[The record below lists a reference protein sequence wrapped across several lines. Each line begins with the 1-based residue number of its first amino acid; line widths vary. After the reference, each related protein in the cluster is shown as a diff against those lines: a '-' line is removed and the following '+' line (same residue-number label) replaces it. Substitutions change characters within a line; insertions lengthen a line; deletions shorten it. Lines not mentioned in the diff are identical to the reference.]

1 MDVEQALEF
10 VDKLVY
16 DDVGRYLSDLE
27 RKVFIGSWQGLT
39 YEQIHPEHR
48 EYVEKD
54 VAFRLWRKLSKVL
67 GEEVKKKNLQG
78 AITRAYKAKNSQPE
92 LTALNLTN
100 NSFPLKIGATKIF
113 FISYHHQEPDT
124 SLARN
129 LEQSIAKL
137 GGQAYKFPLSFN
149 NAIEGNSAP
158 YQAEADWFAD
168 INHKLQ
174 QSDYFLLLLSPE
186 SAVSEMV
193 IEILRRVRELRDRLQ
208 NHQLILLTI
217 RVNCPA
223 NTILNH
229 DLRGY
234 LEGVRQREWNSPTDT
249 PYLLEEISSL
259 LSGKVV
265 KWENSKPPST
275 YRVPPAI
282 PLPVAE
288 PEIPSGQVRLAS
300 AFYVERVPCENQCY
314 SAISQPGALIRIK
327 APRQMG
333 KTSLMARLLYHAEEK
348 LSYRTVPLSFQ
359 LADTEIFTDLNQLL
373 RWFCAIISRKLGLAS
388 QLDKFWTDTYGS
400 KDNCTIYFEDYL
412 LPAANSALVLGLDE
426 VDRVF
431 QYPKIADDF
440 FGLLRAWFEEAGYGS
455 GDSNLWGKLRLV
467 VVHSTEVYLPLN
479 VNQSPFNVGLPI
491 ELPEFNFEQV
501 QVLIQRHQLNWQT
514 NQIEQ
519 LMALIGGHPYLIRL
533 ALYRIAQKEITLEK
547 LLETAPTEAGL
558 YNDHLR
564 RHLWSLQQHR
574 ELADAF
580 AQVVTAD
587 TPIELESVPAFKL
600 HSMGL
605 VKFQGNQVIP
615 RFNLYKVYFRDRL

>member
-1 MDVEQALEF
+1 MEVEQALEF

-16 DDVGRYLSDLE
+16 DDAGKYLSDLE
-27 RKVFIGSWQGLT
+27 RKVFIGSWSGLT
-39 YEQIHPEHR
+39 YEKIHPENP

-54 VAFRLWRKLSKVL
+54 VAYRLWRKLTQVL
-67 GEEVKKKNLQG
+67 GEEVKKKTLQG
-78 AITRAYKAKNSQPE
+78 AIIRAYKAKNFQPE
-92 LTALNLTN
+92 STEL
-100 NSFPLKIGATKIF
+100 SIKKEFSPKIGASKTF
-113 FISYHHQEPDT
+113 FISYHHQQPDAN
-124 SLARN
+124 LATE
-129 LEQSIAKL
+129 LERSIAKL
-137 GGQAYKFPLSFN
+137 GGQSYKFPLSFN
-149 NAIEGNSAP
+149 NGLGGNSHS

-168 INHKLQ
+168 INQKLQ

-186 SAVSEMV
+186 SAVSEMA
-193 IEILRRVRELRDRLQ
+193 IEILRRVRELRDR
-208 NHQLILLTI
+208 QLILLTI

-234 LEGVRQREWNSPTDT
+234 LAEVRQREWNSPNDT
-249 PYLLEEISSL
+249 PGLLEEISSL
-259 LSGKVV
+259 LSGKALQ
-265 KWENSKPPST
+265 WENSTPPST
-275 YRVPPAI
+275 HRVTPEF

-300 AFYVERVPCENQCY
+300 TFYVERVPCESQCY
-314 SAISQPGALIRIK
+314 SAIAQPGALIRIK

-333 KTSLMARLLYHAEEK
+333 KTSLMARLLYYAEEK
-348 LSYRTVPLSFQ
+348 LTYRTVPLSFQ

-388 QLDKFWTDTYGS
+388 QLDKFWSDTYGS
-400 KDNCTIYFEDYL
+400 KDNCTIYFEEYL
-412 LPAANSALVLGLDE
+412 LPSANNALVLGLDE
-426 VDRVF
+426 VDRIF

-467 VVHSTEVYLPLN
+467 VVHSTEVYIPLN

-501 QVLIQRHQLNWQT
+501 QVLIDRHQLNWQT
-514 NQIEQ
+514 NKIEQ
-519 LMALIGGHPYLIRL
+519 LMALVGGHPYLIRL

-564 RHLWSLQQHR
+564 RHLWSLQQHP

-615 RFNLYKVYFRDRL
+615 RFNLYKFYFRDRL

>member
-16 DDVGRYLSDLE
+16 DDAGKYLSDLE
-27 RKVFIGSWQGLT
+27 RKVFVGSWQGLT
-39 YEQIHPEHR
+39 YEKIHPEHR

-54 VAFRLWRKLSKVL
+54 VAFRLWKKLSKVL

-78 AITRAYKAKNSQPE
+78 AITRAYKAKVSQSE
-92 LTALNLTN
+92 LTGLSAEES
-100 NSFPLKIGATKIF
+100 SFLPRASTTKSF
-113 FISYHHQEPDT
+113 FISYHHQQPDT
-124 SLARN
+124 SLATE
-129 LEQSIAKL
+129 LERSIAEL
-137 GGQAYKFPLSFN
+137 GGQSYKFPLNFN
-149 NAIEGNSAP
+149 NAVGLNSNS
-158 YQAEADWFAD
+158 YQAEADWFAE
-168 INHKLQ
+168 INQKLQ

-193 IEILRRVRELRDRLQ
+193 IEILRRVRELRDRQQ
-208 NHQLILLTI
+208 NNQLTLLTI
-217 RVNCPA
+217 RVNCSA

-234 LEGVRQREWNSPTDT
+234 LAEVRQREWNSPADT
-249 PYLLEEISSL
+249 PHLLAEISSL
-259 LSGKVV
+259 ISGKAV
-265 KWENSKPPST
+265 KWENSTPASNYK
-275 YRVPPAI
+275 VPPGI

-388 QLDKFWTDTYGS
+388 QLDTLWTDTYGS

-467 VVHSTEVYLPLN
+467 VVHSTEVYIPLN

-501 QVLIQRHQLNWQT
+501 QVLIERHQLNWQT
-514 NQIEQ
+514 SKIEQ
-519 LMALIGGHPYLIRL
+519 LMALVGGHPYLIRL
-533 ALYRIAQKEITLEK
+533 ALYRIAQQEITLEK

-564 RHLWSLQQHR
+564 RHLWSLQQHP

-615 RFNLYKVYFRDRL
+615 RFNLYRIYFRDRL

>member
-16 DDVGRYLSDLE
+16 EEMGRYLSDLE
-27 RKVFIGSWQGLT
+27 RKVFEGSWKGWT

-67 GEEVKKKNLQG
+67 GEDVRKKNLQG
-78 AITRAYKAKNSQPE
+78 AIIRAYKAKSYQSKN
-92 LTALNLTN
+92 T
-100 NSFPLKIGATKIF
+100 F
-113 FISYHHQEPDT
+113 FISYHHQQPDT
-124 SLARN
+124 DLATD
-129 LEQSIAKL
+129 LERSIDKL
-137 GGQAYKFPLSFN
+137 GGQAYKFPLSFT
-149 NAIEGNSAP
+149 NAVEGNSTP
-158 YQAEADWFAD
+158 DQAEGDWFAE

-174 QSDYFLLLLSPE
+174 KSDYFLLLLSPE
-186 SAVSEMV
+186 SAVSEMA
-193 IEILRRVRELRDRLQ
+193 IEILRRVRELRDR
-208 NHQLILLTI
+208 QLNNQLTLLTI

-234 LEGVRQREWNSPTDT
+234 LAEIKQREWNSFHDT
-249 PYLLEEISSL
+249 PDLVEEISNL

-265 KWENSKPPST
+265 NWENSKPSST
-275 YRVPPAI
+275 NHITPAI

-300 AFYVERVPCENQCY
+300 AFYVERIPCESQCY
-314 SAISQPGALIRIK
+314 AAIAQPGALIRIK

-348 LSYRTVPLSFQ
+348 LNYRTVPLSFQ

-388 QLDKFWTDTYGS
+388 KLDTLWSDTYGS

-412 LPAANSALVLGLDE
+412 LSETNSALVLGLDE

-431 QYPKIADDF
+431 RYPKIADDF

-455 GDSNLWGKLRLV
+455 GDHNPWGKLRLV
-467 VVHSTEVYLPLN
+467 VVHSTEVYIPLN

-501 QVLIQRHQLNWQT
+501 QVLIDRHQLNWQT
-514 NQIEQ
+514 NKIEQ
-519 LMALIGGHPYLIRL
+519 LMSLVGGHPYLIRL
-533 ALYRIAQKEITLEK
+533 ALYRISQNEITLEK

-564 RHLWSLQQHR
+564 RHLWSLQQHP

-615 RFNLYKVYFRDRL
+615 RFNLYKFYFRDRL

>member
-1 MDVEQALEF
+1 MEVEQALEF

-16 DDVGRYLSDLE
+16 DDAGKYLSDLE
-27 RKVFIGSWQGLT
+27 RKVFIGSWSGLT
-39 YEQIHPEHR
+39 YEKIHPENP

-54 VAFRLWRKLSKVL
+54 VAYRLWRKLSQVL
-67 GEEVKKKNLQG
+67 GEEVKKKTLQG
-78 AITRAYKAKNSQPE
+78 AITRAYKAKNSQ
-92 LTALNLTN
+92 LDRTGT
-100 NSFPLKIGATKIF
+100 SKTF
-113 FISYHHQEPDT
+113 FISYHHQQPDT
-124 SLARN
+124 SLATE
-129 LEQSIAKL
+129 LERSIAQL
-137 GGQAYKFPLSFN
+137 GGQSYKFPLNFN
-149 NAIEGNSAP
+149 NGVVGNSHS
-158 YQAEADWFAD
+158 YQAQADWVAD
-168 INHKLQ
+168 INQKLQ

-193 IEILRRVRELRDRLQ
+193 IEILRRVRELRDRQ
-208 NHQLILLTI
+208 RNHQLTLLTI

-234 LEGVRQREWNSPTDT
+234 LAEVRQREWNSPNDT
-249 PYLLEEISSL
+249 PCLLEEISNL
-259 LSGKVV
+259 LSGKEVTWD
-265 KWENSKPPST
+265 KSTPPYT
-275 YRVPPAI
+275 DEVTPAI
-282 PLPVAE
+282 PLPVAD

-388 QLDKFWTDTYGS
+388 QLDKFWSDTYGS
-400 KDNCTIYFEDYL
+400 KDNCTIYFEEYL
-412 LPAANSALVLGLDE
+412 LPAADNALVLGLDE
-426 VDRVF
+426 VDRIF

-467 VVHSTEVYLPLN
+467 VVHSTEVYIPLN

-501 QVLIQRHQLNWQT
+501 QNLIARHNLNWQT
-514 NQIEQ
+514 NKIEQ
-519 LMALIGGHPYLIRL
+519 LMALVGGHPYLIRL
-533 ALYRIAQKEITLEK
+533 ALYRISQKEITLEK

-564 RHLWSLQQHR
+564 RHLWSLQQHP

-580 AQVVTAD
+580 AKVVTAD
-587 TPIELESVPAFKL
+587 TAIELESVPAFKL

-615 RFNLYKVYFRDRL
+615 RFNLYKFYFRDRL

>member
-1 MDVEQALEF
+1 MEVEQALEF

-16 DDVGRYLSDLE
+16 DDAGKYLSDLE
-27 RKVFIGSWQGLT
+27 RKVFIGSWSGLT
-39 YEQIHPEHR
+39 YEKIHPENP

-54 VAFRLWRKLSKVL
+54 VAYRLWRKLSQVL
-67 GEEVKKKNLQG
+67 GEEVKKKTLQG
-78 AITRAYKAKNSQPE
+78 AITRAYKAKNSQLE
-92 LTALNLTN
+92 RTGT
-100 NSFPLKIGATKIF
+100 TKTF
-113 FISYHHQEPDT
+113 FISYHYQQPDA
-124 SLARN
+124 SLATE
-129 LEQSIAKL
+129 LERSIAQL
-137 GGQAYKFPLSFN
+137 GGQSYKFPLSFN
-149 NAIEGNSAP
+149 NGVVGNSHS
-158 YQAEADWFAD
+158 YQAQADWVAD
-168 INHKLQ
+168 INQKLQ

-193 IEILRRVRELRDRLQ
+193 IEILRRVRELRDRQ
-208 NHQLILLTI
+208 RNHQLTLLTI

-234 LEGVRQREWNSPTDT
+234 LAEVRQREWNSPNDT
-249 PYLLEEISSL
+249 PCLLEEISNL
-259 LSGKVV
+259 LSGKEVTWD
-265 KWENSKPPST
+265 KSTPPST
-275 YRVPPAI
+275 DEVTPAI
-282 PLPVAE
+282 PLPVAD

-333 KTSLMARLLYHAEEK
+333 KTSLMARLLYHAQEK

-388 QLDKFWTDTYGS
+388 QLDKFWSDTYGS
-400 KDNCTIYFEDYL
+400 KDNCTIYFEEYL
-412 LPAANSALVLGLDE
+412 LPAADNALVLGLDE
-426 VDRVF
+426 VDRIF

-467 VVHSTEVYLPLN
+467 VVHSTEVYIPLN

-491 ELPEFNFEQV
+491 ELPEFNFNQV
-501 QVLIQRHQLNWQT
+501 QVLIDRHHLNWQT
-514 NQIEQ
+514 SKIEQ
-519 LMALIGGHPYLIRL
+519 LMALVGGHPYLIRL
-533 ALYRIAQKEITLEK
+533 ALYRISQKEITLEK

-564 RHLWSLQQHR
+564 RHLWSLQQHP

-587 TPIELESVPAFKL
+587 TAIELESVPAFKL

-605 VKFQGNQVIP
+605 VKFQGNQVMP
-615 RFNLYKVYFRDRL
+615 RFNLYKLYFRDRL

>member
-16 DDVGRYLSDLE
+16 DDAGKYLSDLE

-39 YEQIHPEHR
+39 YEKIHPEHR

-54 VAFRLWRKLSKVL
+54 VAFRLWKKLSKVL

-78 AITRAYKAKNSQPE
+78 AITRAYKARNSPSE
-92 LTALNLTN
+92 D
-100 NSFPLKIGATKIF
+100 NSFVARIGTSKSF
-113 FISYHHQEPDT
+113 FISYHHQQPDA
-124 SLARN
+124 SLVRD
-129 LEQSIAKL
+129 LERSIAEL
-137 GGQAYKFPLSFN
+137 GGQSYKFPLNFN
-149 NAIEGNSAP
+149 NAVALNSDS
-158 YQAEADWFAD
+158 YQAEADWFAE
-168 INHKLQ
+168 INQKLQ

-193 IEILRRVRELRDRLQ
+193 IEILRRVRELRDRQQ
-208 NHQLILLTI
+208 NNQLTLLTI
-217 RVNCPA
+217 RVNCPT

-234 LEGVRQREWNSPTDT
+234 LEEVRQREWNSPADT
-249 PYLLEEISSL
+249 PCLLEEINSL
-259 LSGKVV
+259 FSGKTV
-265 KWENSKPPST
+265 KWENSPSLSNYKVT
-275 YRVPPAI
+275 PGI

-314 SAISQPGALIRIK
+314 SAISQPGALIRVK

-333 KTSLMARLLYHAEEK
+333 KTSLMARVLYHAEEK

-359 LADTEIFTDLNQLL
+359 LADTEVFTDLNQLL

-467 VVHSTEVYLPLN
+467 VVHSTEVYIPLN

-501 QVLIQRHQLNWQT
+501 QVLIERHQLNWQT
-514 NQIEQ
+514 SKIEQ
-519 LMALIGGHPYLIRL
+519 LMALVGGHPYLIRL
-533 ALYRIAQKEITLEK
+533 ALYRIAQQEITLEK

-564 RHLWSLQQHR
+564 RHLWSLQQHP

-615 RFNLYKVYFRDRL
+615 RFNLYRIYFRDRL

>member
-1 MDVEQALEF
+1 MEVEKALEF

-16 DDVGRYLSDLE
+16 DDAGKYLNDLE
-27 RKVFIGSWQGLT
+27 RKVFIGSWSGLT
-39 YEQIHPEHR
+39 YEKIHPENP

-54 VAFRLWRKLSKVL
+54 VAYRLWRKLSQVL

-78 AITRAYKAKNSQPE
+78 AITRAFKAKISQSE
-92 LTALNLTN
+92 LTELSLEN
-100 NSFPLKIGATKIF
+100 NSFLPRIGAIKTF
-113 FISYHHQEPDT
+113 FISYHHQQPDT
-124 SLARN
+124 SLATE
-129 LEQSIAKL
+129 LERSISEL
-137 GGQAYKFPLSFN
+137 GGQSYKFPLSFH
-149 NAIEGNSAP
+149 NAVGVNSSS

-193 IEILRRVRELRDRLQ
+193 IEILRRVRELRDRQ
-208 NHQLILLTI
+208 RNHQLTLLTI
-217 RVNCPA
+217 RVKCPA

-234 LEGVRQREWNSPTDT
+234 LAEVRQREWNSPSDT
-249 PYLLEEISSL
+249 PYLLEEINSL

-275 YRVPPAI
+275 YKVTPGI

-359 LADTEIFTDLNQLL
+359 LADTEIFTDLNQFL

-412 LPAANSALVLGLDE
+412 LPAVNSALVLGLDE
-426 VDRVF
+426 VDRIF

-455 GDSNLWGKLRLV
+455 GDSNLWRKLRLV
-467 VVHSTEVYLPLN
+467 VVHSTEVYIPLN

-491 ELPEFNFEQV
+491 ELPEFNFNQI
-501 QVLIQRHQLNWQT
+501 QVLIDRHQLNWQT
-514 NQIEQ
+514 NKIEQ
-519 LMALIGGHPYLIRL
+519 LMALVGGHPYLIRL
-533 ALYRIAQKEITLEK
+533 ALYRISQNEITLEK

-564 RHLWSLQQHR
+564 RHLWNLQQYP

-615 RFNLYKVYFRDRL
+615 RFNLYKLYFRERL